1 MIPFA
6 RAIQKSWL
14 ECGILHLSFLFLS
27 PWLEVYVLCDHN
39 CEPETWPDFDGGLDL
54 QISLCGFHAELGE
67 LLSKTGGYG
76 LLGVGAAISSEVTG
90 VASVSR
96 VFGKPSV

>member
-6 RAIQKSWL
+6 RAIKKSWL

-27 PWLEVYVLCDHN
+27 PWLEGHVFGDHN

-67 LLSKTGGYG
+67 LLAEAGRNC
-76 LLGVGAAISSEVTG
+76 LLGVTTA
-90 VASVSR
+90 
-96 VFGKPSV
+96 

>member
-14 ECGILHLSFLFLS
+14 ECGILHLPFLFLS
-27 PWLEVYVLCDHN
+27 PWLEVYVLCCNH

-67 LLSKTGGYG
+67 LLAEAGGDG
-76 LLGVGAAISSEVTG
+76 LLSVTT
-90 VASVSR
+90 A
-96 VFGKPSV
+96 